1 MLRCPRGHLS
11 PTKYEPNATH
21 HDCVEYRRL
30 TLADIEPVA
39 AFAVDGMRPHLYPAQ
54 RLSMDK
60 VRAVV
65 RHFHDSASDFHL
77 LAFDAGR
84 LVAAMAAAVQ
94 ESLFFERA
102 EAHLLMCRATAPG
115 AAPSMFAALR
125 TWFEREPRV
134 RCIRWPQEF
143 DAPPAMTRLMGRYGF
158 RQRAAVCTLYKD

>member
-1 MLRCPRGHLS
+1 M
-11 PTKYEPNATH
+11 
-21 HDCVEYRRL
+21 EYRRL

-39 AFAVDGMRPHLYPAQ
+39 AFAVEGMRPHLYPAQ

-84 LVAAMAAAVQ
+84 LVAAIAATLQ
-94 ESLFFERA
+94 ESLFFERG
-102 EAHLLMCRATAPG
+102 EAHLVMCRAVAPG
-115 AAPSMFAALR
+115 AAPTMFRALR
-125 TWFEREPRV
+125 TWFDREPRA

-143 DAPPAMTRLMGRYGF
+143 DAPPAMTRLMARYGF
-158 RQRAAVCTLYKD
+158 RQRAVTCTLYKD